1 MTDTFWIASA
11 FLIVLAL
18 AFILYPVLFHRP
30 EKQARADL
38 RNQNLLAYR
47 TRMQELEREREAGV
61 LDEDNY
67 RLLKEELAG
76 ALLDDVPEQQAPAPR
91 AGGDGRR
98 SAMAVALLAILLL
111 PAGVFLLY
119 QQWGSMD
126 QVQQFAAIQEM
137 RSAGAADGARMVAL
151 AEELRARLEAS
162 PDNPDGWAMLGRTYM
177 RLEQYRDAVAA
188 FRRLADNVAG
198 NDNARAVALGLAA
211 QALFF
216 DSQGEMTPE
225 LTRTIAEAQAL
236 NPDEVNSLGL
246 LGIHAFSSER
256 YRDAIGYWE
265 RIVTIAPDH
274 PQIEAIRG
282 GIAEAYRRLGE
293 EPPAAVTG
301 PGVSVR
307 LSLSDDL
314 AGEVPPETTLFVFA
328 RAADNPSGPP
338 LAVARLTAAD
348 LPTTVRLDDRMA
360 MSPELAISSAREVVV
375 TARLSRSGGVIPSAG
390 DWQGQL
396 EAPVAVSADPEPVSL
411 VIDRQLGN

>member
-11 FLIVLAL
+11 FLILLAL

-30 EKQARADL
+30 EKQARTDL

-47 TRMQELEREREAGV
+47 TRMKELERERETGV
-61 LDEDNY
+61 LDEDSF
-67 RLLKEELAG
+67 RQLKEELAG
-76 ALLDDVPEQQAPAPR
+76 ALLDDVQEPGTPVIEAS
-91 AGGDGRR
+91 GNGRR

-126 QVQQFAAIQEM
+126 QVQQFATIQEM
-137 RSAGAADGARMVAL
+137 RAASGTDGARVAAL
-151 AEELRARLEAS
+151 AEELKARLEAS

-177 RLEQYRDAVAA
+177 RLEQYRDAAGA
-188 FRRLADNVAG
+188 FRQLADNLAG
-198 NDNARAVALGLAA
+198 NDLARAMALGLAA

-225 LTRTIAEAQAL
+225 LTRTIEEARAL

-246 LGIHAFSSER
+246 LGIHAFSR
-256 YRDAIGYWE
+256 GNYREAIGYWE
-265 RIVTIAPDH
+265 RIVEIAPEH
-274 PQIEAIRG
+274 PQIASIRG
-282 GIAEAYRRLGE
+282 GLAEAYRRLGE

-307 LSLSDDL
+307 LSLSD
-314 AGEVPPETTLFVFA
+314 AIAAEVPPETTLFVFA

-348 LPTTVRLDDRMA
+348 LPVTLRLDDRMA
-360 MSPELAISSAREVVV
+360 MSPELSISSAREVVV
-375 TARLSRSGGVIPSAG
+375 TARLSRSGGVMPSAG

-396 EAPVAVSADPEPVSL
+396 EAPVAVSADPEPVPL
-411 VIDRQLGN
+411 IIDQQLSN